1 MPQLVE
7 ASSTKLASRDQALDH
22 GVVDLRSG
30 GVAGDTGEGHFFR
43 VVESRRCVFP
53 KDLRTKEN
61 LTRLIIYD
69 ASG

>member
-7 ASSTKLASRDQALDH
+7 ASSRKLALRDQALDR

-30 GVAGDTGEGHFFR
+30 EVARDTGEGHFFR

-53 KDLRTKEN
+53 KDFRSEEN
-61 LTRLIIYD
+61 LTRLIT
-69 ASG
+69 